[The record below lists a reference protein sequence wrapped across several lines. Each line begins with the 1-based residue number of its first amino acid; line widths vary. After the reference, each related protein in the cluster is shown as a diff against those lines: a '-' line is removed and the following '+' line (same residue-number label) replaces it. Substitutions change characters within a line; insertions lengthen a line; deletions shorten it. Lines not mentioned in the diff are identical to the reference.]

1 MTANDTA
8 NDHVYVRLQ
17 NLGVDIEKLRGSNLS
32 VKELSN
38 LASSLEELMRHY
50 QTLRNRLTTIE
61 N

>member
-1 MTANDTA
+1 MTARDTA